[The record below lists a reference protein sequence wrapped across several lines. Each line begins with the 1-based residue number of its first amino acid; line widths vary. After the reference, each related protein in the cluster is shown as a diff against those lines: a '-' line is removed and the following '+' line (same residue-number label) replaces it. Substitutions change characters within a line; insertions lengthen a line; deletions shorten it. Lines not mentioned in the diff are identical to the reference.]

1 MTKND
6 VDGPVLE
13 VVGVNWRCQPE
24 PHDATILTMAAN
36 REHIVPLTSIR
47 IFAAVLVVIYHYG
60 RSTWPF
66 AEGALHHISA
76 SAGSSV
82 AFFFFLSGFILAYAY
97 QTYDWQKVGAL
108 RNYYVAR
115 LARIYPL
122 YLLALL
128 GAVAVKLS
136 YTYWDR
142 LSILTAAAD
151 FLVHA
156 GLMQAWLPDRVF
168 QWNIPGWSLSV
179 EASFYLLF
187 PLLVGKVLALRRGVA
202 LAFFA
207 GLFGVSQI
215 AWGLAR
221 SVIWVDWF
229 YRSDGVHHLL
239 MYHPLVYWPVF
250 ALGVLAFQICRA
262 PTGRFCL
269 SPAGMS
275 GLSLAAMAVIVL
287 AAYLANDQWNY
298 SIHVGLL
305 APVYAV
311 LLYSL
316 REPNSWVSR
325 ILSVRWLQFL
335 GEASYGVYIL
345 QLPVYGAWRLAGVTP
360 TEFPGGFYLYL
371 ASLLGVS
378 AVLYQWFELPMR
390 RWLRTKLGRG

>member
-1 MTKND
+1 MT
-6 VDGPVLE
+6 
-13 VVGVNWRCQPE
+13 
-24 PHDATILTMAAN
+24 AN

-47 IFAAVLVVIYHYG
+47 IFAAVLVVVFHYG

-66 AEGALHHISA
+66 AEGVLHRISA

-97 QTYDWQKVGAL
+97 QTYDWQKAGAL

-128 GAVAVKLS
+128 GAVAVKLG

-142 LSILTAAAD
+142 LSILDAAAD

-187 PLLVGKVLALRRGVA
+187 PLLAGKVLALRRGVA
-202 LAFFA
+202 LAIFA

-229 YRSDGVHHLL
+229 YRSDTVHHLL
-239 MYHPLVYWPVF
+239 MYHPMVYWPVF
-250 ALGVLAFQICRA
+250 ALGMLAFRICRE
-262 PTGRFCL
+262 PTRRFRL

-275 GLSLAAMAVIVL
+275 GLSLAAMAAIVL

-298 SIHVGLL
+298 SIYVGLL

-316 REPNSWVSR
+316 REPRSWVSR
-325 ILSVRWLQFL
+325 MLSVRWLQFL
-335 GEASYGVYIL
+335 GETSYGVYIL
-345 QLPVYGAWRLAGVTP
+345 QLPVYGVWCLAGVVP

-378 AVLYQWFELPMR
+378 AVLYQWFERPMR